1 MEANPKQSLDRKEM
15 SFWDHLDDLR
25 LTLFR
30 IAIGIIVCMILV
42 FANKGLV
49 FDDILLAPTS
59 SDFVIYRT
67 LCELANALSMPTLC
81 PDEFKVQLI
90 NTTLSGQFFTHISTS
105 FWLGL
110 LLAFPWVI
118 YQLWLFVRP
127 ALYDHERKAA
137 TKAFSFGSVLFFVG
151 VLTGYFMAFPLTVR
165 FLGMYS
171 VSDIPDAVPN
181 TITLS
186 SYIDVLVI
194 LTLSMGLVFEMP
206 VLVYLLSRLG
216 VINKK
221 FLRQYRRYA
230 IVIILILAA
239 IITPTADPFTM
250 LVVSIPILLLYEF
263 SIRIC
268 KDTDRESASPL
279 PAKRN

>member
-1 MEANPKQSLDRKEM
+1 MAEQLDQKEM

-25 LTLFR
+25 STLFR
-30 IAIGIIVCMILV
+30 IAIGILAGMILV
-42 FANKGLV
+42 FANKGIV
-49 FDDILLAPTS
+49 FDRILLAPTN
-59 SDFVIYRT
+59 SDFIIYT
-67 LCELANALSMPTLC
+67 SLCKLADAVAMPSLC
-81 PDEFKVQLI
+81 PDAFNVKLI

-118 YQLWLFVRP
+118 FQLWLFVRP

-137 TKAFSFGSVLFFVG
+137 TKAFTFGSGLFFVG
-151 VLTGYFMAFPLTVR
+151 VLTGYFLVFPLTVR

-171 VSDIPDAVPN
+171 VSDVPDAVPN

-206 VLVYLLSRLG
+206 VLIYLLSRLG
-216 VINKK
+216 IVNKK
-221 FLRQYRRYA
+221 FLRKYRKYA

-239 IITPTADPFTM
+239 VITPTADPFTM
-250 LVVSIPILLLYEF
+250 LVVSVPILLLYEF

-268 KDTDRESASPL
+268 RDTPNTGREIM
-279 PAKRN
+279 KVE